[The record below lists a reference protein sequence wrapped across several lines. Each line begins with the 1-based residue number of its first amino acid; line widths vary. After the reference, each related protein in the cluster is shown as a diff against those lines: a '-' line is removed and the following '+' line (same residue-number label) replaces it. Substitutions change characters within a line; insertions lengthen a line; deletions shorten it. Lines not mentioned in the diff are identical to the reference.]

1 MDSDFLIKEWDCQ
14 FFFSLLWD
22 LNLISTKL
30 DSPLLW
36 LSKSVTEV
44 RNHKLTRIRCTKKSI
59 LSPADLHSTCW
70 SSLTCRF
77 LSQIKGMK
85 ERLDFWCGD
94 VKNMAMLVEQQ
105 AHDILT
111 WTSSPSVHR
120 GKPHCFTPTSVF
132 VLFLFLSDVHSSVTA
147 TVYYQPVNHT
157 VVFYK

>member
-1 MDSDFLIKEWDCQ
+1 MRLSVFLLSVVRPFNLIRTELD
-14 FFFSLLWD
+14 SLLV
-22 LNLISTKL
+22 
-30 DSPLLW
+30 W

-44 RNHKLTRIRCTKKSI
+44 RNHKLTRIRRTKKSI
-59 LSPADLHSTCW
+59 LSPAVWTLPADLHSTCW

-147 TVYYQPVNHT
+147 TVYYQPVNHS